1 MLRTT
6 AIAFLAANLLHT
18 ADHFPRGGSG
28 LSWEILVA
36 GTSLTIGAVV
46 VLLMVV
52 GDHPRAPHAA
62 ALIGFAGAIGIVAAH
77 IAPHWSALSDSYV
90 EGDQDALSWIV
101 VLIEISTAAALG
113 FAGLRAAPSPAPT
126 PRQASATPRCASGTR
141 RPRARSRPSSAAR

>member
-18 ADHFPRGGSG
+18 ADHFRQGVSG

-36 GTSLTIGAVV
+36 GTSLTIGAVL
-46 VLLMVV
+46 VLLMVLS
-52 GDHPRAPHAA
+52 DHPRAPVAA
-62 ALIGFAGAIGIVAAH
+62 AVIGFAGAIGIVASH

-113 FAGLRAAPSPAPT
+113 FAGLRAARSPAPR
-126 PRQASATPRCASGTR
+126 PRQA
-141 RPRARSRPSSAAR
+141 